1 MKLLVLGGTAFL
13 SRTVAENA
21 VRRGHEVT
29 CACRGR
35 SGPLPDGVRHV
46 PWDRNDP
53 APADLGDHD
62 AVVDVSRIPSH
73 VRRAVDVLPD
83 AHWVFVSTCSVYAD
97 QSRRGSTADQLPLLE
112 PVFTDEDPMSA
123 PEVYGAMK
131 VACEQ
136 VVTAAASSA
145 MVVRA
150 GLIVGPGDPSGRF
163 SYWPNRIA
171 AGGEVLAPES
181 PDDPVQLVDVRDLAQ
196 WLVDSAEA
204 RRTGVFDGISEPFAR
219 RDLLAQVA
227 AGTGADVTF
236 TWVPRDF
243 LVEHEVAEW
252 AGPRSLP
259 LWLSDPEWDGFL
271 AHDTSPAMAAGLRIR
286 PVAESARD
294 TLAWL
299 RATPDAEVTG
309 LTPQEEAGLLAAWH
323 QASAGRRSTRDPPP
337 SAAEGQG
344 R

>member
-1 MKLLVLGGTAFL
+1 MRLLVLGGTAFL
-13 SRTVAENA
+13 SRTVAEEA

-29 CACRGR
+29 CACRGT

-46 PWDRNDP
+46 RWDRNEP
-53 APADLGDHD
+53 APADLGHHD

-73 VRRAVDVLPD
+73 VQRAVDVLPG

-97 QSRRGSTADQLPLLE
+97 QSRVGATADQLPLLE
-112 PVFTDEDPMSA
+112 PIFSDEDPMSA

-131 VACEQ
+131 VACEH
-136 VVTAAASSA
+136 VVTAGAASA

-163 SYWPNRIA
+163 AYWPNRVA

-181 PDDPVQLVDVRDLAQ
+181 PDDPVQLVDVRDLAG
-196 WLVDSAEA
+196 WLLDSAEA
-204 RRTGVFDGISEPFAR
+204 RRTGVFDGTSQPVTR
-219 RDLLAQVA
+219 REFLGQVA
-227 AGTGADVTF
+227 AGCGAEVAF

-259 LWLSDPEWDGFL
+259 LWLSDPDWGGFL
-271 AHDTSPAMAAGLRIR
+271 AHDTSPAIAAGLRIR
-286 PVAESARD
+286 PMAETARD

-299 RATPDAEVTG
+299 RETPDAAVTG
-309 LTPQEEAGLLAAWH
+309 LTMQEEAEVLTAWH
-323 QASAGRRSTRDPPP
+323 
-337 SAAEGQG
+337 
-344 R
+344 